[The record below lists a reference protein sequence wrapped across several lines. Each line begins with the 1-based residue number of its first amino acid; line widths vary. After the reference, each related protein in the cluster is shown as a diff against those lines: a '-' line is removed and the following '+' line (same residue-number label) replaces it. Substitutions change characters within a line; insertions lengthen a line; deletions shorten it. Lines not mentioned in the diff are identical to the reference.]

1 MEGAGHPG
9 DVRLART
16 GTEWR
21 MKKQLEMDSRFSGKV
36 TLELEINSY
45 MDNNRMYIGLVE
57 VGGEYPEHFADLT
70 VNISAPC
77 PDYCGYVDTN
87 NCLELEE
94 FIVKNGLG
102 EFTGLMGSSGF
113 CSYPLYLFNPEKLR
127 EAAPEDMEH
136 FERTVMGIVPE
147 KDRKQPEK
155 AR

>member
-1 MEGAGHPG
+1 MN
-9 DVRLART
+9 
-16 GTEWR
+16 
-21 MKKQLEMDSRFSGKV
+21 KQLEMESRFSGKIK
-36 TLELEINSY
+36 LELEISSY

-57 VGGEYPEHFADLT
+57 VDGEYPEHFADLT

-87 NCLELEE
+87 KCPELEK
-94 FIVKNGLG
+94 FIEKHELG
-102 EFTGLMGSSGF
+102 EFTGLVGNSGF

-136 FERTVMGIVPE
+136 FERTVMGTAPE
-147 KDRKQPEK
+147 KNMEKEQPEV